1 MKRLVN
7 TQLLCLLKTMDGTCS
22 LGEYDIGSVYE
33 DFVHKV
39 TSLCISEKES
49 IPAYFTIH
57 YTRLELEGFQ
67 VLLSNKG
74 AGKKMLRF

>member
-22 LGEYDIGSVYE
+22 FGEYDIGYVYE
-33 DFVHKV
+33 DFVHRV
-39 TSLCISEKES
+39 TNICISEQGD

-57 YTRLELEGFQ
+57 YTRLELEGFH
-67 VLLSNKG
+67 VLLSNKE